1 MLQIIFSE
9 YPTACSTKEIDESI
23 TYFQIQDK
31 NGNALESGLKE
42 IFFSP
47 NENKDSQF
55 WYLQKQPNS
64 DFGYIGSKLYY
75 DNYRVL
81 SVSSSPCKYGFF
93 VFIRYFML
101 SNVQPVFQLL
111 GDESG
116 WGAVEN
122 FKNTCTP
129 FYCKPSTEDVKEHQ
143 MWRLD
148 ENSNIVSEFNNGILG
163 VNEDNALATYSGD
176 EDMVGAVKIVE
187 QYKTVNS
194 SYELAVQGKYN
205 LVEVL
210 RMQVSI
216 LLTIVLA

>member
-1 MLQIIFSE
+1 
-9 YPTACSTKEIDESI
+9 
-23 TYFQIQDK
+23 
-31 NGNALESGLKE
+31 
-42 IFFSP
+42 
-47 NENKDSQF
+47 
-55 WYLQKQPNS
+55 
-64 DFGYIGSKLYY
+64 
-75 DNYRVL
+75 
-81 SVSSSPCKYGFF
+81 
-93 VFIRYFML
+93 
-101 SNVQPVFQLL
+101 
-111 GDESG
+111 
-116 WGAVEN
+116 
-122 FKNTCTP
+122 
-129 FYCKPSTEDVKEHQ
+129 

-176 EDMVGAVKIVE
+176 GDMVGAVKIVE